1 MNYVERLR
9 NKAREHSSI
18 VCMGM
23 DPLLDK
29 IPLKGSPAEV
39 IEEFYTRILESIERE
54 GTKPAVVK
62 PNIAF
67 YEQYGFE
74 GLHALKRLIAK
85 YHSAGIPV
93 LLDAKRGDIGKTSE
107 AYAKAVFD
115 FWAADAVTVAPYMG
129 SDSVGPFI
137 SWGEKG
143 KGVYVLLR
151 TSNKGAVDIQDIK
164 SDGKKIYQK
173 TAEKMLE
180 WHKPGLGAV
189 VGATYLDELR
199 ELSSFFVNSGKEVP
213 FLIPGGG
220 AQGGSA
226 AEVAEALRSTGNDIL
241 IHRINSSSEINYA
254 YLKEG
259 TDDFAGAAVRAI
271 KKLNAEIGPL
281 S

>member
-1 MNYVERLR
+1 
-9 NKAREHSSI
+9 
-18 VCMGM
+18 
-23 DPLLDK
+23 
-29 IPLKGSPAEV
+29 
-39 IEEFYTRILESIERE
+39 
-54 GTKPAVVK
+54 
-62 PNIAF
+62 
-67 YEQYGFE
+67 
-74 GLHALKRLIAK
+74 
-85 YHSAGIPV
+85 
-93 LLDAKRGDIGKTSE
+93 
-107 AYAKAVFD
+107 
-115 FWAADAVTVAPYMG
+115 VTVAPYMG

-199 ELSSFFVNSGKEVP
+199 ALSSFFVNSGKEVP